1 MKRILLLP
9 IKLENVIDVRNE
21 DYIIIDNVKY
31 LEQIQ
36 STLISKSKNIN
47 NYKYC
52 QFEDKEIIPFFIKI
66 KDKLG
71 NGMQEFE
78 IEKVKFNEI
87 IGTNDYKKELIG
99 ERHIVPIKNK
109 IQELM
114 QKANYMII
122 NEKMG
127 SDVKEDDFLE
137 LGVEKEKLEKEINE
151 FDYKKYLSEIV

>member
-1 MKRILLLP
+1 MKRILLLST
-9 IKLENVIDVRNE
+9 KTEGVIDVRNK

-36 STLISKSKNIN
+36 STLVSNKKSVN

-52 QFEDKEIIPFFIKI
+52 QFEEKETIPFFIKI

-78 IEKVKFNEI
+78 IEKLTFDEI
-87 IGTNDYKKELIG
+87 VGEDDYKKTLIE
-99 ERHIVPIKNK
+99 ERHVSPIRKK
-109 IQELM
+109 LQD
-114 QKANYMII
+114 II
-122 NEKMG
+122 NKASYLIVSEKLG
-127 SDVKEDDFLE
+127 TETKEDDFLN

-151 FDYKKYLSEIV
+151 FDYKKYLNEIV

>member
-9 IKLENVIDVRNE
+9 IKLEGSVDVRNE

-31 LEQIQ
+31 LEDIQ
-36 STLISKSKNIN
+36 KTLISKSKNVN

-52 QFEDKEIIPFFIKI
+52 QFEEKEIIPFFLKI
-66 KDKLG
+66 KDRLG

-78 IEKVKFNEI
+78 TEKLTFDEI
-87 IGTNDYKKELIG
+87 VGTNDYKKTLVE
-99 ERHIVPIKNK
+99 ERHILPLKNK
-109 IQELM
+109 VQDIM
-114 QKANYMII
+114 NKANYMII

-127 SDVKEDDFLE
+127 LEVKEDDFLN

-151 FDYKKYLSEIV
+151 FDYKKYLNEIV